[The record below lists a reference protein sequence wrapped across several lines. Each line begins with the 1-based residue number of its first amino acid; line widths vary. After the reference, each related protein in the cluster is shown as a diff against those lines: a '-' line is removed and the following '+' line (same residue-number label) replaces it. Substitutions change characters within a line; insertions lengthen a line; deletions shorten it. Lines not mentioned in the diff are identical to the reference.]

1 MEQAIAELEGQLEA
15 EPPTSEID
23 GGEIFAE
30 FPFAESLNPD
40 AITVIANYE
49 DGSSEVIDDEYIS
62 VESASVLGGDQ
73 VVVDGLE
80 IPSDRAVADLEVK
93 GVSTGRTRHLAR
105 FGDEPGVPRDDP
117 RTGRNR
123 HEHTPAGRR

>member
-1 MEQAIAELEGQLEA
+1 VAKSSRNSLRR
-15 EPPTSEID
+15 
-23 GGEIFAE
+23 E
-30 FPFAESLNPD
+30 FNPD

-93 GVSTGRTRHLAR
+93 GVSTGAHSA
-105 FGDEPGVPRDDP
+105 PRAI
-117 RTGRNR
+117 R
-123 HEHTPAGRR
+123 

>member
-1 MEQAIAELEGQLEA
+1 LRGQLEA

-30 FPFAESLNPD
+30 FPFAESQPGRNHGDCELRRR
-40 AITVIANYE
+40 
-49 DGSSEVIDDEYIS
+49 SSEVIDDEYIS

-93 GVSTGRTRHLAR
+93 GVSTGAHSA
-105 FGDEPGVPRDDP
+105 PRAI
-117 RTGRNR
+117 R
-123 HEHTPAGRR
+123 